1 MLMLLVRKGDLGDT
15 SAGALEM
22 LSIADLYLGRTALPA
37 LQLGDF
43 LRSGFV
49 WDTVT
54 TAPLEFSVKVLG
66 YFAILSGLAL
76 WASWKLAA
84 GRAPERVAPGVGTT
98 ITESMHVRD

>member
-1 MLMLLVRKGDLGDT
+1 MLLVRKGDLGDT
-15 SAGALEM
+15 SANALET
-22 LSIADLYLGRTALPA
+22 LSAADLYLGRDALPA

-66 YFAILSGLAL
+66 YFALLSGLAL

-84 GRAPERVAPGVGTT
+84 GRALERIAPDVGTIVLGSIRT
-98 ITESMHVRD
+98 RD